1 MELSIQNLESD
12 VEEKQVVNVKCALKF
27 RSIKC
32 MGKVHNKFVQT
43 ALYIFEFLAEPDLA
57 RFLPKTETGSGEE
70 AP

>member
-32 MGKVHNKFVQT
+32 MGKVHNKGVIGVSGDGG
-43 ALYIFEFLAEPDLA
+43 ASRRADL
-57 RFLPKTETGSGEE
+57 
-70 AP
+70 